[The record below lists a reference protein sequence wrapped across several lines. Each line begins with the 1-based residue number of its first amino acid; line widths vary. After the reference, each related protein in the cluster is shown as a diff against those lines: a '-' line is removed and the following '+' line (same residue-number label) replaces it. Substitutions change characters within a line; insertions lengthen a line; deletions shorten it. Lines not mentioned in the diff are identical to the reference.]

1 MESNE
6 SNRDW
11 AAAAK
16 GLGLPILQER
26 IDQVS
31 PVLSNLFDEA
41 RLVLAEDLSLI
52 EPIATF
58 RPSDK

>member
-1 MESNE
+1 MESKE

-16 GLGLPILQER
+16 GLGLPISQER
-26 IDQVS
+26 IERVS
-31 PVLSNLFDEA
+31 PVLSNLFNEA
-41 RLVLAEDLSLI
+41 RLLLAEDLSPI
-52 EPIATF
+52 EPIGTF